1 MTHTFGIE
9 IETHG
14 ASIPAVTRA
23 LREAGIRGC
32 EVKPDGTPSVD
43 AEIVLPPLAA
53 GNLAWDYINNVC
65 RALESAG
72 CTVNRACGLHVHI
85 SNAPLDAAH
94 RPNAFSGESIAHKE
108 TTGRYISGAGLYL
121 EPLDA
126 LAVKD
131 IMQRYTAQQ
140 DVINRMHPASRTD
153 NRYCMPIDIAAL
165 RGADTISAL
174 ASATRGKFS
183 TINLQT
189 WQRGTI
195 EFRQAA
201 GTIEATK
208 IIAWVQFL
216 LNLVDWTVTQRVE
229 AGEREQLHET
239 PEQPFRRGARIG
251 VIYTLCRTPGGA
263 TVRDLMNAT
272 GTTEQNIRGRISEI
286 RDRVGDAAVI
296 THTQQ
301 ANGASYGDGTDLA
314 RYEVLASW
322 TERSTG
328 ARLVPENRR
337 GMPSVWAGM
346 GDLDFEW
353 WQDRM
358 HQLDQRR

>member
-1 MTHTFGIE
+1 MTHTFGVE

-32 EVKPDGTPSVD
+32 DVKPDGTPGVD

-53 GNLAWDYINNVC
+53 GQLAWDYIHNVC
-65 RALESAG
+65 AALESAG
-72 CTVNRACGLHVHI
+72 CTVNRSCGLHVHI
-85 SNAPLDAAH
+85 SNAPLDPEL
-94 RPNAFSGESIAHKE
+94 RPNGFSGDSIAHKE
-108 TTGRYISGAGLYL
+108 RTGRYITGNAYG

-131 IMQRYTAQQ
+131 IMTRYTAQQ
-140 DVINRMHPASRTD
+140 PTIDRMHPASRTN
-153 NRYCMPIDIAAL
+153 NRYCMPIDAAAL
-165 RGADTISAL
+165 RSADTISAL

-183 TINLQT
+183 TVNLQT
-189 WQRGTI
+189 WSRGTI

-201 GTIEATK
+201 GTIEPIK
-208 IIAWVQFL
+208 IIAWVKFL

-251 VIYTLCRTPGGA
+251 VIYTLCRQPGGA
-263 TVRDLMNAT
+263 TVRDMMNAT

-328 ARLVPENRR
+328 ARMVPENRR
-337 GMPSVWAGM
+337 GMPSIWAGM

-353 WQDRM
+353 WQDRI
-358 HQLDQRR
+358 HHLDQRR

>member
-14 ASIPAVTRA
+14 ASIPAVKAA
-23 LREAGIRGC
+23 LSSRGIRGC
-32 EVKPDGTPSVD
+32 EVKPDGTPGVD
-43 AEIVLPPLAA
+43 AEIVLPPLAS
-53 GNLAWDYINNVC
+53 GNLAWDYIHNVC
-65 RALESAG
+65 SVLEAAG
-72 CTVNRACGLHVHI
+72 CNVNRSCGLHVHI

-94 RPNAFSGESIAHKE
+94 RPNAFSGQSIAHKE
-108 TTGRYISGAGLYL
+108 ATGRYITGEGIYL

-131 IMQRYTAQQ
+131 IMQRYSAQQ

-153 NRYCMPIDIAAL
+153 NRYCQPL
-165 RGADTISAL
+165 SASRL
-174 ASATRGKFS
+174 ASGETIRDLNHGKFYAV
-183 TINLQT
+183 NLET

-201 GTIEATK
+201 GTIEPVK
-208 IIAWVQFL
+208 IISWVQFL

-229 AGEREQLHET
+229 AGEREQLRET

-251 VIYTLCRTPGGA
+251 VIYTLCRQPGGA

-346 GDLDFEW
+346 GDVDFEW
-353 WQDRM
+353 WQDRI